1 MGTGWHGYSLACVQ
15 SGITQVVL
23 PCTSEI
29 LEAQKF
35 LKTIFPPFSNIEKT
49 PSSEEKI
56 GVLSHH
62 LRNFLW
68 EEIHMEADF
77 SGTYGDFYHSQS
89 CPK

>member
-1 MGTGWHGYSLACVQ
+1 METGWHGYSLACLL
-15 SGITQVVL
+15 SGITQEVL

-29 LEAQKF
+29 LEDQKF
-35 LKTIFPPFSNIEKT
+35 LKTIFPSPISNKT

-62 LRNFLW
+62 LRNCLW
-68 EEIHMEADF
+68 EEIHKEADF

-89 CPK
+89 CLK